1 MTLTAASNVAGEM
14 PAADP
19 DAPWLVLYA
28 LVTFTSG
35 NPDALRLRAE
45 WLPGGGS
52 TWVAGDMHGLTA
64 PVGSFTQLGISAK
77 PGVMQGVEVLV
88 QRPAGLGA
96 DADGVRLVLQKVSAV
111 TTAVDCDVHLV
122 GLRKA
127 SDAEIAAEEAAGAL
141 AAAVSTLST
150 TITGVSDALAAL
162 QTSLVDDRALRRRR
176 AARVDLPDRGAGQL
190 GALRRCRRRSTLRSP
205 GSRATSRPTTT

>member
-1 MTLTAASNVAGEM
+1 M

-35 NPDALRLRAE
+35 NADALRLRAE
-45 WLPGGGS
+45 WLPAGSS
-52 TWVAGDMHGLTA
+52 TWVAGDMKGLTA
-64 PVGSFTQLGISAK
+64 PVGSFTQLGIGAK

-96 DADGVRLVLQKVSAV
+96 DADGVRLVLQKTSAV

-127 SDAEIAAEEAAGAL
+127 QRRGDRRRAGAGR
-141 AAAVSTLST
+141 ARGG
-150 TITGVSDALAAL
+150 GVDAL
-162 QTSLVDDRALRRRR
+162 DHDHRRRR
-176 AARVDLPDRGAGQL
+176 TRW
-190 GALRRCRRRSTLRSP
+190 RRCRPVSRRPRPPASP
-205 GSRATSRPTTT
+205 RCSRRPT